1 VLSIAASLS
10 SSLGCS
16 ASDPGAVAAAPTSE
30 LTWSTAAPCPVARFE
45 ANGAIVDDELWVMGG
60 FTAPTLDVTR
70 RIDIYNPETDTW
82 RQGPDLPGAETHV
95 AVIVVGRDIILA
107 GGFSGPFTDG
117 VHPPTTDAVFR
128 WSADGSEWVAG
139 PSLPA
144 PGAAFAWA
152 LLDGRLHLAGGL
164 RADGHEDSPYHYAW
178 QTDGGQTW
186 DELADLL
193 NPRNHGGGAASG
205 RIFYAIGGRHQWDE
219 NGSNVADVEAF
230 DPDSGAWTTRA
241 SLPVGRS
248 EIGASTSALSDGRIL
263 VVGGSLNGIMPSDDV
278 LVYAPAEDSWSALT
292 KLPEK
297 RKGAVAV
304 QIGRRLVV
312 TTGSPTSIDPI
323 ATTFVGCCL

>member
-1 VLSIAASLS
+1 MLAFAASLS

-16 ASDPGAVAAAPTSE
+16 SSEPQPVTATPPTE
-30 LTWSTAAPCPVARFE
+30 LTWRTAAPCPIARFE
-45 ANGAIVDDELWVMGG
+45 ANGAIVDGELWVMGG

-95 AVIVVGRDIILA
+95 AVSVIGREIILA
-107 GGFSGPFTDG
+107 GGFSGPFTNG

-128 WSADGSEWVAG
+128 WNAAGSEWVAG

-152 LLDGRLHLAGGL
+152 LLEGRLHLAGGL
-164 RADGHEDSPYHYAW
+164 LPDGHEDAPYHYAW
-178 QTDGGQTW
+178 QTNGGRNWEQ
-186 DELADLL
+186 LADIL

-205 RIFYAIGGRHQWDE
+205 RFFYAIAGRHQWDE
-219 NGSNVADVEAF
+219 SGSNVADVEAF
-230 DPDSGAWTTRA
+230 DPDVGAWTVRA
-241 SLPVGRS
+241 PLPVGRS

-263 VVGGSLNGIMPSDDV
+263 VIGGSLNGIMPSDDV
-278 LVYAPAEDSWSALT
+278 LVYDPAEDSWSPLAP
-292 KLPEK
+292 LPEK

-304 QIGRRLVV
+304 QIGRRLIV
-312 TTGSPTSIDPI
+312 TTGSPTSIDPV
-323 ATTFVGCCL
+323 ATTFIGCCL